1 MSESTSSDKGTVG
14 GDNPSFPAR
23 TPGGFLGMT
32 AIGALA
38 LVLVAGGALVQA
50 GVAAQGL
57 RTVASVMKDDRPGPR
72 RPAADR
78 RLPFGNEEGPMG
90 RRGGRPDRMPEG
102 GPGSMPGLAGIGG
115 IPVHGDV
122 VVNDPNAGGTTTIR
136 FARGEV
142 TAVSATSLTLKCSD
156 GFEATFAIDGNTKVR
171 LGDDQRTITDLKTG
185 GTAMATGRVAGEVT
199 TATLVTDSDPGR
211 RPGRGSSD
219 TQQ

>member
-1 MSESTSSDKGTVG
+1 MNESTSSDNSTTGN
-14 GDNPSFPAR
+14 DNPSFPAR

-38 LVLVAGGALVQA
+38 LVVVAAGALVQA
-50 GVAAQGL
+50 GVAAQGV

-72 RPAADR
+72 RPLAEG
-78 RLPFGNEEGPMG
+78 RLPFGGDQGPMS

-102 GPGSMPGLAGIGG
+102 GPGSMPGLAGIAGT
-115 IPVHGDV
+115 PVHGDV
-122 VVNDPNAGGTTTIR
+122 VVDDPDVGGNATIR

-156 GFEATFAIDGNTKVR
+156 GYEATFAIDGNTKVR
-171 LGDDQRTITDLKTG
+171 LGDDQRAVTDLKTG
-185 GTAMATGRVAGEVT
+185 STALATGRVTGEST

-211 RPGRGSSD
+211 RRG
-219 TQQ
+219 QAPR